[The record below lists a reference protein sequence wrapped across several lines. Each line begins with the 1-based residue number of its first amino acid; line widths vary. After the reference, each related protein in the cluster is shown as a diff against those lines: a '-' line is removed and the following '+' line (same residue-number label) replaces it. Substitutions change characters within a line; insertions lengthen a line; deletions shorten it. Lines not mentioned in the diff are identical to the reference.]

1 MSMKERKNNPLI
13 FPPDSAPYGT
23 SYAEWTASWWKWILS
38 APIHD
43 NPVNYHAGV
52 AAKIQRGPV
61 WFLAGTTEGI
71 ANRECIIPANK
82 SILYPVLNFG
92 ATLADE
98 PTLKTEQELIA
109 LARREMDRISNLE
122 IKVDGEKISDIQNY
136 RIQSPVF
143 DIVLPENN
151 LFGGLAG
158 PTRGVSE
165 GYWLF
170 LKGLPKGN
178 HRIQSLGSCLA
189 GQLTIGANYDII
201 VQ

>member
-1 MSMKERKNNPLI
+1 MQSGQLLGGNGYYPH
-13 FPPDSAPYGT
+13 PYMIIQLTITQGWP
-23 SYAEWTASWWKWILS
+23 SR
-38 APIHD
+38 
-43 NPVNYHAGV
+43 
-52 AAKIQRGPV
+52 IQRGPV

-189 GQLTIGANYDII
+189 GQLTIGANYDSNCTIARGL
-201 VQ
+201 VSRRLN

>member
-1 MSMKERKNNPLI
+1 M
-13 FPPDSAPYGT
+13 
-23 SYAEWTASWWKWILS
+23 
-38 APIHD
+38 
-43 NPVNYHAGV
+43 
-52 AAKIQRGPV
+52 
-61 WFLAGTTEGI
+61 WFLAGTTQQL

-178 HRIQSLGSCLA
+178 HRDSKSWLVFSRSIDYRR
-189 GQLTIGANYDII
+189 QLRHNCRIARGL
-201 VQ
+201 VSR